1 VGFDLAYEEV
11 FRATVVGL
19 KSRDGV
25 VMATDRR
32 LSYGNIVLSRA
43 AKKIFVVDERAAV
56 AFAGLYG
63 DVSGLVRFLQ
73 ADINAY
79 KLIANTPVTIRSIA
93 RRLSVLMYSYKWF
106 PFFVETLVGGVE
118 SDGTPRLYV
127 LDPLGSIL
135 EEDYTAVGSG
145 ATIAFGFLENNYS
158 SNVTV
163 EEAEKI
169 ALSAVRTAIGRDIGS
184 GDGIDIVTITGNG
197 ARERSVTLRIVE
209 S

>member
-1 VGFDLAYEEV
+1 MGFDLAYEEV

-73 ADINAY
+73 ADISAY
-79 KLIANTPVTIRSIA
+79 KLIANAPVTIRSIA

-184 GDGIDIVTITGNG
+184 GDGIDIVTITRNG

>member
-1 VGFDLAYEEV
+1 MGYEEV

-19 KSRDGV
+19 KVRDGV

-43 AKKIFVVDERAAV
+43 ARKIFVVDERAAV

-63 DVSGLVRFLQ
+63 DVSGLIRLLQ
-73 ADINAY
+73 ADVSAY
-79 KLIANTPVTIRSIA
+79 KLIANAPVTIRSIA
-93 RRLSVLMYSYKWF
+93 KRLSILMYSYKWF

-135 EEDYTAVGSG
+135 EEEYAAVGSG
-145 ATIAFGFLENNYS
+145 ATVAFGFLENNYRPDM
-158 SNVTV
+158 TV
-163 EEAEKI
+163 DDAEKVAI
-169 ALSAVRTAIGRDIGS
+169 SAVRTAIGRDIGS
-184 GDGIDIVTITGNG
+184 GDGIDVVSITRNG
-197 ARERSVTLRIVE
+197 ARERSITLRIVE

>member
-1 VGFDLAYEEV
+1 LGYEEV

-19 KSRDGV
+19 KVRDGV

-43 AKKIFVVDERAAV
+43 ARKIFVVDERAAV

-63 DVSGLVRFLQ
+63 DVSGLIRFLQ
-73 ADINAY
+73 ADISAY
-79 KLIANTPVTIRSIA
+79 KLIANAPVTIRSIA
-93 RRLSVLMYSYKWF
+93 KRLSILMYSYKWF

-135 EEDYTAVGSG
+135 EEEYAAVGSG
-145 ATIAFGFLENNYS
+145 ATVAFGFLENNYRPDM
-158 SNVTV
+158 TV
-163 EEAEKI
+163 DDAEKVAI
-169 ALSAVRTAIGRDIGS
+169 SAVRTAIGRDIGS
-184 GDGIDIVTITGNG
+184 GDGIDVVSITRNG
-197 ARERSVTLRIVE
+197 ARERSITLRIVE

>member
-73 ADINAY
+73 ADISAY
-79 KLIANTPVTIRSIA
+79 KLIANAPVTIRSIA

-184 GDGIDIVTITGNG
+184 GDGIDIVTITRNG

>member
-1 VGFDLAYEEV
+1 LGYEEV

-19 KSRDGV
+19 KVRDGV

-43 AKKIFVVDERAAV
+43 ARKIFVVDERAAV

-63 DVSGLVRFLQ
+63 DVSGLIRLLQ
-73 ADINAY
+73 ADVSAY
-79 KLIANTPVTIRSIA
+79 KLIANAPVTIRSIA
-93 RRLSVLMYSYKWF
+93 KRLSILMYSYKWF

-135 EEDYTAVGSG
+135 EEEYAAVGSG
-145 ATIAFGFLENNYS
+145 ATVAFGFLENNYRPDM
-158 SNVTV
+158 TV
-163 EEAEKI
+163 DDAEKVAI
-169 ALSAVRTAIGRDIGS
+169 SAVRTAIGRDIGS
-184 GDGIDIVTITGNG
+184 GDGIDVVSITRNG
-197 ARERSVTLRIVE
+197 ARERSITLRIVE

>member
-73 ADINAY
+73 ADISAY
-79 KLIANTPVTIRSIA
+79 KLIANAPVTIRSIA

-145 ATIAFGFLENNYS
+145 ATIAFGFLENNYN

-184 GDGIDIVTITGNG
+184 GDGIDIVTITRNG

>member
-1 VGFDLAYEEV
+1 VGFNLAYEEV

-73 ADINAY
+73 ADISAY
-79 KLIANTPVTIRSIA
+79 KLIANAPVTIRSIA

-184 GDGIDIVTITGNG
+184 GDGIDIVTITRNG

>member
-1 VGFDLAYEEV
+1 MAYEDV

-19 KSRDGV
+19 KFRDGV

-43 AKKIFVVDERAAV
+43 ARKIFVVDERAAV

-73 ADINAY
+73 ADISAY
-79 KLIANTPVTIRSIA
+79 KLLANAPVTIRSIA
-93 RRLSVLMYSYKWF
+93 KRLSILMYSYKWF

-127 LDPLGSIL
+127 LDPLGSVL

-145 ATIAFGFLENNYS
+145 ATIAFGFLENNYN
-158 SNVTV
+158 SNMAM

-184 GDGIDIVTITGNG
+184 GDGIDVVTITRNG
-197 ARERSVTLRIVE
+197 VREKSITLRIVE
-209 S
+209 G

>member
-1 VGFDLAYEEV
+1 MGYEEV

-19 KSRDGV
+19 KVRDGV

-43 AKKIFVVDERAAV
+43 ARKIFVVDERAAV

-63 DVSGLVRFLQ
+63 DVSGLIRFLQ
-73 ADINAY
+73 ADISAY
-79 KLIANTPVTIRSIA
+79 KLIANAPVTIRSIA
-93 RRLSVLMYSYKWF
+93 KRLSILMYSYKWF

-135 EEDYTAVGSG
+135 EEEYAAVGSG
-145 ATIAFGFLENNYS
+145 ATVAFGFLENNYRPDM
-158 SNVTV
+158 TV
-163 EEAEKI
+163 DDAEKV
-169 ALSAVRTAIGRDIGS
+169 AVSAVRTAIGRDIGS
-184 GDGIDIVTITGNG
+184 GDGIDVVSITRNG
-197 ARERSVTLRIVE
+197 ARERSITLRIVE

>member
-1 VGFDLAYEEV
+1 VAYEDV
-11 FRATVVGL
+11 FRATVVGV
-19 KSRDGV
+19 KTKDGV

-43 AKKIFVVDERAAV
+43 ARKIFVVDERAAV

-63 DVSGLVRFLQ
+63 DVSGLIRILQ
-73 ADINAY
+73 ADISAY
-79 KLIANTPVTIRSIA
+79 KLIANSPATIRSIA

-127 LDPLGSIL
+127 LDPLGSVL

-145 ATIAFGFLENNYS
+145 ATIALGILESAYKQGI
-158 SNVTV
+158 TV
-163 EEAEKI
+163 EEAEKLAI
-169 ALSAVRTAIGRDIGS
+169 SAVRTAIGRDIGS
-184 GDGIDIVTITGNG
+184 GDGIDVVTITSNG
-197 ARERSVTLRIVE
+197 VRERSITLRIIE
-209 S
+209 G

>member
-1 VGFDLAYEEV
+1 LAYEDV

-19 KSRDGV
+19 KFRDGV

-43 AKKIFVVDERAAV
+43 ARKIFVVDERAAV

-73 ADINAY
+73 ADISAY
-79 KLIANTPVTIRSIA
+79 KLLANAPVTIRSIA
-93 RRLSVLMYSYKWF
+93 KRLSTLMYSYKWF

-127 LDPLGSIL
+127 LDPLGSVL

-145 ATIAFGFLENNYS
+145 ATIAFGFLENNYN
-158 SNVTV
+158 SNMAM

-184 GDGIDIVTITGNG
+184 GDGIDVVTITRNG
-197 ARERSVTLRIVE
+197 VREKSITLRIVE
-209 S
+209 G

>member
-1 VGFDLAYEEV
+1 MAYEDV

-19 KSRDGV
+19 KFRDGV

-43 AKKIFVVDERAAV
+43 ARKIFVVNERAAV

-73 ADINAY
+73 ADISAY
-79 KLIANTPVTIRSIA
+79 KLLANAPVTIRSIA
-93 RRLSVLMYSYKWF
+93 KRLSTLMYSYKWF

-145 ATIAFGFLENNYS
+145 ATIAFGFLENNYNS
-158 SNVTV
+158 SMTA

-184 GDGIDIVTITGNG
+184 GDGIDVVTITRNG
-197 ARERSVTLRIVE
+197 VREKSITLRIVE
-209 S
+209 G

>member
-1 VGFDLAYEEV
+1 LGYEEV

-19 KSRDGV
+19 KVRDGV

-63 DVSGLVRFLQ
+63 DVSGLIRFLQ
-73 ADINAY
+73 ADISAY
-79 KLIANTPVTIRSIA
+79 KLIANAPVTIRSIA
-93 RRLSVLMYSYKWF
+93 KRLSILMYSYKWF

-135 EEDYTAVGSG
+135 EEEYAAVGSG
-145 ATIAFGFLENNYS
+145 ATVAFGFLENNYRPDM
-158 SNVTV
+158 TV
-163 EEAEKI
+163 DDAEKVAI
-169 ALSAVRTAIGRDIGS
+169 SAVRTAIGRDIGS
-184 GDGIDIVTITGNG
+184 GDGIDVVSITRNG
-197 ARERSVTLRIVE
+197 IRERSITLRIVE

>member
-1 VGFDLAYEEV
+1 MAYEEV

-73 ADINAY
+73 ADISAY
-79 KLIANTPVTIRSIA
+79 KLIANAPVTIRSIA

-145 ATIAFGFLENNYS
+145 ATIAFGFLENNYN

-184 GDGIDIVTITGNG
+184 GDGIDIVTITRNG

>member
-1 VGFDLAYEEV
+1 MGYEEV

-19 KSRDGV
+19 KVRDGV

-43 AKKIFVVDERAAV
+43 ARKIFVVDERAAV

-63 DVSGLVRFLQ
+63 DVSGLIRLLQ
-73 ADINAY
+73 ADISAY
-79 KLIANTPVTIRSIA
+79 KLIANAPVTTRSIA
-93 RRLSVLMYSYKWF
+93 KRLSILMYSYKWF

-135 EEDYTAVGSG
+135 EEEYAAVGSG
-145 ATIAFGFLENNYS
+145 ATVAFGFLENNYRPDM
-158 SNVTV
+158 TV
-163 EEAEKI
+163 DDAEKVAI
-169 ALSAVRTAIGRDIGS
+169 SAVRTAIGRDIGS
-184 GDGIDIVTITGNG
+184 GDGIDVVSITRNG
-197 ARERSVTLRIVE
+197 ARERSITLRIVE

>member
-1 VGFDLAYEEV
+1 LGYEEV

-19 KSRDGV
+19 KVRDGV

-43 AKKIFVVDERAAV
+43 ARKIFVVDERAAV

-63 DVSGLVRFLQ
+63 DVSGLIRLLQ
-73 ADINAY
+73 ADISAY
-79 KLIANTPVTIRSIA
+79 KLIANAPVTIRSIA
-93 RRLSVLMYSYKWF
+93 KRLSILMYSYKWF

-135 EEDYTAVGSG
+135 EEEYAAVGSG
-145 ATIAFGFLENNYS
+145 ATVAFGFLENNYRPDM
-158 SNVTV
+158 TV
-163 EEAEKI
+163 DDAEKVAI
-169 ALSAVRTAIGRDIGS
+169 SAVRTAIGRDIGS
-184 GDGIDIVTITGNG
+184 GDGIDVVSITRNG
-197 ARERSVTLRIVE
+197 ARERSITLRIVE

>member
-1 VGFDLAYEEV
+1 LAYEEV

-73 ADINAY
+73 ADISAY
-79 KLIANTPVTIRSIA
+79 KLIANAPVTIRSIA

-118 SDGTPRLYV
+118 SDGTPRLHV
-127 LDPLGSIL
+127 LDPLGSTL

-184 GDGIDIVTITGNG
+184 GDGIDIVTITRNG

>member
-1 VGFDLAYEEV
+1 MGFDLAYEEV

-73 ADINAY
+73 ADISAY
-79 KLIANTPVTIRSIA
+79 KLIANAPVTIRSIA

-158 SNVTV
+158 NNVTV

-184 GDGIDIVTITGNG
+184 GDGIDIVTITRNG

>member
-1 VGFDLAYEEV
+1 MAYEEV

-73 ADINAY
+73 ADISAY
-79 KLIANTPVTIRSIA
+79 KLIANAPVTIRSIA

-158 SNVTV
+158 NNVTV

-184 GDGIDIVTITGNG
+184 GDGIDIVTITRNG

>member
-1 VGFDLAYEEV
+1 VAYEDV
-11 FRATVVGL
+11 FRATVVGV
-19 KSRDGV
+19 KTKDGV

-43 AKKIFVVDERAAV
+43 ARKIFVVDERAAV

-63 DVSGLVRFLQ
+63 DVSGLIRILQ
-73 ADINAY
+73 ADISAY
-79 KLIANTPVTIRSIA
+79 KLIANSPVTIRSIA

-127 LDPLGSIL
+127 LDPLGSVL

-145 ATIAFGFLENNYS
+145 ATIALGILESAYKQGI
-158 SNVTV
+158 TV
-163 EEAEKI
+163 EEAEKLAI
-169 ALSAVRTAIGRDIGS
+169 SAVRTAIGRDIGS
-184 GDGIDIVTITGNG
+184 GDGIDVVTITSNG
-197 ARERSVTLRIVE
+197 VRERSITLRIIE
-209 S
+209 G

>member
-73 ADINAY
+73 ADIGAY
-79 KLIANTPVTIRSIA
+79 KLIANAPVTIRSIA

-184 GDGIDIVTITGNG
+184 GDGIDIVTITRNG

>member
-1 VGFDLAYEEV
+1 LAYEEV

-73 ADINAY
+73 ADISAY
-79 KLIANTPVTIRSIA
+79 KLIANAPVTIRSIA

-118 SDGTPRLYV
+118 SDGTPRLHV

-184 GDGIDIVTITGNG
+184 GDGIDIVTITRNG

>member
-1 VGFDLAYEEV
+1 VAYEDV
-11 FRATVVGL
+11 FRATVVGV
-19 KSRDGV
+19 KTKDGV

-43 AKKIFVVDERAAV
+43 ARKIFVVDERAAV

-63 DVSGLVRFLQ
+63 DVSGLIRILQ
-73 ADINAY
+73 ADVSAY
-79 KLIANTPVTIRSIA
+79 KLVANSPVTIRSIA

-127 LDPLGSIL
+127 LDPLGSVL

-145 ATIAFGFLENNYS
+145 ATIALGILESAYKQGI
-158 SNVTV
+158 TV
-163 EEAEKI
+163 EEAEKLAI
-169 ALSAVRTAIGRDIGS
+169 SAVRTAIGRDIGS
-184 GDGIDIVTITGNG
+184 GDGIDVVTITSNG
-197 ARERSVTLRIVE
+197 VRERSITLRIIE
-209 S
+209 G

>member
-1 VGFDLAYEEV
+1 LAYEEV

-73 ADINAY
+73 ADISAY
-79 KLIANTPVTIRSIA
+79 KLIANAPVTIRSIA

-145 ATIAFGFLENNYS
+145 ATIAFGFLENNYN

-184 GDGIDIVTITGNG
+184 GDGIDIVTITRNG

>member
-1 VGFDLAYEEV
+1 MAYEEV

-73 ADINAY
+73 ADISAY
-79 KLIANTPVTIRSIA
+79 KLIANAPVTIRSIA

-118 SDGTPRLYV
+118 SDGTPRLHV

-184 GDGIDIVTITGNG
+184 GDGIDIVTITRNG

>member
-1 VGFDLAYEEV
+1 LGYEEV

-19 KSRDGV
+19 KVRDGV

-43 AKKIFVVDERAAV
+43 ARKIFVVDERAAV

-63 DVSGLVRFLQ
+63 DVSGLIRFLQ
-73 ADINAY
+73 ADISAY
-79 KLIANTPVTIRSIA
+79 KLIANAPVTIRSIA
-93 RRLSVLMYSYKWF
+93 KRLSILMYSYKWF

-135 EEDYTAVGSG
+135 EEEYAAVGSG
-145 ATIAFGFLENNYS
+145 ATVAFGFLENNYRPDM
-158 SNVTV
+158 TV
-163 EEAEKI
+163 DDAEKVAI
-169 ALSAVRTAIGRDIGS
+169 SAVRTAIGRDIGS
-184 GDGIDIVTITGNG
+184 GDGIDVVSITRNG
-197 ARERSVTLRIVE
+197 TRERSITLRIVE

>member
-1 VGFDLAYEEV
+1 LTGEEV

-73 ADINAY
+73 ADISAY
-79 KLIANTPVTIRSIA
+79 KLIANAPVTIRSIA

-184 GDGIDIVTITGNG
+184 GDGIDIVTITRNG

>member
-1 VGFDLAYEEV
+1 LAYEDV

-19 KSRDGV
+19 KFRDGV

-43 AKKIFVVDERAAV
+43 ARKIFVVDERAAV

-73 ADINAY
+73 ADISAY
-79 KLIANTPVTIRSIA
+79 KLIANAPVTIRSIA
-93 RRLSVLMYSYKWF
+93 KRLSTLMYSYKWF

-118 SDGTPRLYV
+118 IDGTPKLYV

-158 SNVTV
+158 SSMTV

-184 GDGIDIVTITGNG
+184 GDGIDVVTITRNG
-197 ARERSVTLRIVE
+197 VKEKSITLRIVE
-209 S
+209 G

>member
-1 VGFDLAYEEV
+1 MAYEEV

-73 ADINAY
+73 ADISAY
-79 KLIANTPVTIRSIA
+79 KLIANAPVTIRSIA
-93 RRLSVLMYSYKWF
+93 RRLSALMYSYKWF

-184 GDGIDIVTITGNG
+184 GDGIDIVTITRNG

>member
-1 VGFDLAYEEV
+1 LAYEEV

-73 ADINAY
+73 ADISAY
-79 KLIANTPVTIRSIA
+79 KLIANAPVTIRSIA

-184 GDGIDIVTITGNG
+184 GDGIDIVTITRNG

>member
-1 VGFDLAYEEV
+1 
-11 FRATVVGL
+11 
-19 KSRDGV
+19 
-25 VMATDRR
+25 MATDRR

-73 ADINAY
+73 ADISAY
-79 KLIANTPVTIRSIA
+79 KLIANAPVTIRSIA

-145 ATIAFGFLENNYS
+145 ATIAFGFLESNYS

-184 GDGIDIVTITGNG
+184 GDGIDIVTITRNG

>member
-1 VGFDLAYEEV
+1 MVYEEV

-19 KSRDGV
+19 KVKDGV

-32 LSYGNIVLSRA
+32 LSYGNIILSRA
-43 AKKIFVVDERAAV
+43 ARKIFVVDERAAV

-73 ADINAY
+73 ADISAY
-79 KLIANTPVTIRSIA
+79 KLIANAPVTIRSIA
-93 RRLSVLMYSYKWF
+93 KRLSILMYSYKWF

-145 ATIAFGFLENNYS
+145 ATVAFGFLENTYRPDM
-158 SNVTV
+158 TV
-163 EEAEKI
+163 EDAEKI
-169 ALSAVRTAIGRDIGS
+169 AISAVRTAIGRDIGS
-184 GDGIDIVTITGNG
+184 GDGIDVVSITRNG
-197 ARERSVTLRIVE
+197 VREKSITLRIVE

>member
-1 VGFDLAYEEV
+1 VAYEDV
-11 FRATVVGL
+11 FRATVVGV
-19 KSRDGV
+19 KTKDGV

-43 AKKIFVVDERAAV
+43 ARKIFVVDERAAV

-63 DVSGLVRFLQ
+63 DVSGLIRILQ
-73 ADINAY
+73 ADISAY
-79 KLIANTPVTIRSIA
+79 KLVANSPVTIRSIA

-127 LDPLGSIL
+127 LDPLGSVL

-145 ATIAFGFLENNYS
+145 ATIALGILESAYKQGI
-158 SNVTV
+158 TV
-163 EEAEKI
+163 EEAEKLAI
-169 ALSAVRTAIGRDIGS
+169 SAVRTAIGRDIGS
-184 GDGIDIVTITGNG
+184 GDGIDVVTITGNG
-197 ARERSVTLRIVE
+197 VRERSITLRIIE
-209 S
+209 G

>member
-1 VGFDLAYEEV
+1 LGYEEV

-19 KSRDGV
+19 KVRDGV

-43 AKKIFVVDERAAV
+43 ARKIFVVDERAAV

-63 DVSGLVRFLQ
+63 DVSGLIRLLQ
-73 ADINAY
+73 ADISAY
-79 KLIANTPVTIRSIA
+79 KLIANAPVTIRSIA
-93 RRLSVLMYSYKWF
+93 KRFSILMYSYKWF

-135 EEDYTAVGSG
+135 EEEYAAVGSG
-145 ATIAFGFLENNYS
+145 ATVAFGFLENNYRPDM
-158 SNVTV
+158 TV
-163 EEAEKI
+163 DDAEKVAI
-169 ALSAVRTAIGRDIGS
+169 SAVRTAIGRDVGS
-184 GDGIDIVTITGNG
+184 GDGIDVVSITRNG
-197 ARERSVTLRIVE
+197 ARERSITLRIVE

>member
-1 VGFDLAYEEV
+1 LSYGDI

-19 KSRDGV
+19 KARDGV

-43 AKKIFVVDERAAV
+43 ARKIFVVDDRAAV

-73 ADINAY
+73 ADISAY
-79 KLIANTPVTIRSIA
+79 KLIVNAPVTIKSIA
-93 RRLSVLMYSYKWF
+93 KRLSVLMYSYKWF

-118 SDGTPRLYV
+118 GDGSPKLYV

-145 ATIAFGFLENNYS
+145 ATIAFGFLENTYKPDIGI
-158 SNVTV
+158 
-163 EEAEKI
+163 EDAERI
-169 ALSAVRTAIGRDIGS
+169 AISAVRTAIGRDIGS
-184 GDGIDIVTITGNG
+184 GDGIDVVSITRNG
-197 ARERSVTLRIVE
+197 AREKSITLRIVE

>member
-1 VGFDLAYEEV
+1 MGYEEV

-19 KSRDGV
+19 KVRDGV

-43 AKKIFVVDERAAV
+43 ARKIFVVDERAAV

-63 DVSGLVRFLQ
+63 DVSGLIRLLQ
-73 ADINAY
+73 ADISAY
-79 KLIANTPVTIRSIA
+79 KLIANAPVTIRSIA
-93 RRLSVLMYSYKWF
+93 KRLSILMYSYKWF

-135 EEDYTAVGSG
+135 EEEYAAVGSG
-145 ATIAFGFLENNYS
+145 ATVAFGFLENNYRPDM
-158 SNVTV
+158 TV
-163 EEAEKI
+163 DDAEKVAI
-169 ALSAVRTAIGRDIGS
+169 SAVRTAIGRDIGS
-184 GDGIDIVTITGNG
+184 GDGIDVVSITRNG
-197 ARERSVTLRIVE
+197 ARERSITLRIVE

>member
-1 VGFDLAYEEV
+1 LAYEEV

-73 ADINAY
+73 ADISAY
-79 KLIANTPVTIRSIA
+79 KLIANAPVTIRSIA

-158 SNVTV
+158 NNVTV

-184 GDGIDIVTITGNG
+184 GDGIDIVTITRNG

>member
-1 VGFDLAYEEV
+1 MAYEEV

-73 ADINAY
+73 ADISAY
-79 KLIANTPVTIRSIA
+79 KLIANAPVTIRSIA

-184 GDGIDIVTITGNG
+184 GDGIDIVTITRNG